1 MSRDYL
7 TALELIPGRISREIE
22 SVVGSRAEGGA
33 CPEELRLRVG
43 GVCSVIV
50 GGRSVRLYEAIERNE
65 ADELVYRLCHG
76 SIYAYRD
83 TITNGYIPM
92 SEGGRVGICGSARY
106 EDGRMIGVSEV
117 SSLVFR
123 FPSGGCDF
131 AEELYSIWC
140 GCNGGILIVSPPR
153 GGKTT
158 ALRALVGLVGGRAG
172 KQVVAV
178 DERCELSGEDY
189 ARASVDVL
197 RGYDRKR
204 GVELALRTMSP
215 EVIAVDEIGNDGD
228 AEALLAALGAGVGVI
243 ATAHG
248 GSVSGA
254 CRREPVRRLAKAGM
268 FDSALRIQRDGTRF
282 SVHAED
288 IEAAI
293 S

>member
-1 MSRDYL
+1 MNNDFL
-7 TALELIPGRISREIE
+7 TALELMPGRISREVA
-22 SVVGSRAEGGA
+22 SVVGSRVQGEK

-43 GVCSVIV
+43 GACSVII
-50 GGRSVRLYEAIERNE
+50 GGRSVPLYETVERAE

-92 SEGGRVGICGSARY
+92 NEGSRVGICGSARY
-106 EDGRMIGVSEV
+106 EDGKIVGVSRV

-131 AEELYSIWC
+131 AEELYSMWC
-140 GCNGGILIVSPPR
+140 ECTGGILIASPPR

-158 ALRALVGLVGGRAG
+158 ALRALIGLVGGRAG

-189 ARASVDVL
+189 THASVDVL
-197 RGYDRKR
+197 CGYDRKR

-215 EVIAVDEIGNDGD
+215 EIIAVDEIGNDGD
-228 AEALLAALGAGVGVI
+228 SEALLAALGAGVGVI

-248 GSVSGA
+248 GTARDA
-254 CRREPVRRLAKAGM
+254 CRREPVGRLAKAGM
-268 FDSALRIQRDGTRF
+268 FARAVRIQRDGGRF
-282 SVHAED
+282 SVYPED